1 MLADLLDLD
10 DRRALPLHDV
20 VAAAPAMTR
29 VDRKYLVPV
38 TLAREVLARLD
49 PAWGVLT
56 LPGGPADGITAGD
69 GLAGGRRTTH
79 YRSTYFDSPDLATAR
94 AHVQGRRR
102 RWKARSRLYVEDGL
116 CRTEVKAKDGRGRT
130 VKTVA
135 ASNPAAYGRLTP
147 EDLAFLTGTLAG
159 HAITVDAAR
168 LAPTMEIAYERLTL
182 ARVGDHPARLTVDW
196 GMHCVLGREQVRL
209 DHDHVLLETKGD
221 LRAGDADRLLAGLGV
236 RPRPFSKYAAAA
248 GLLHP
253 AVADNDVRRLRG
265 TVLHHGAP
273 DTERPA
279 TDRPASGRPASPHP
293 RSLTA

>member
-10 DRRALPLHDV
+10 DRRALPLHEV
-20 VAAAPAMTR
+20 LTAAPAMTR

-38 TLAREVLARLD
+38 IVARDVLAGLD

-56 LPGGPADGITAGD
+56 LPGGPADGRGD
-69 GLAGGRRTTH
+69 GGLAGGRRTTH

-130 VKTVA
+130 VKTVTT
-135 ASNPAAYGRLTP
+135 SSPAAYGRLTDG
-147 EDLAFLTGTLAG
+147 DLAFLTGTLAG
-159 HAITVDAAR
+159 HAITVDASR
-168 LAPTMEIAYERLTL
+168 LAPSMEIAYERLTL
-182 ARVGDHPARLTVDW
+182 ARVDEHPARLTVDW
-196 GMHCVLGREQVRL
+196 GMRCVLGGQQVRL

-221 LRAGDADRLLAGLGV
+221 LRPGDADRLLAGLGI

-265 TVLHHGAP
+265 TVLHHGAASP
-273 DTERPA
+273 DQPL
-279 TDRPASGRPASPHP
+279 SGRPASPDP

>member
-10 DRRALPLHDV
+10 DRRALPLHEV

-38 TLAREVLARLD
+38 AVAREVVARLD

-56 LPGGPADGITAGD
+56 LPGGPTDG
-69 GLAGGRRTTH
+69 GLAAGRRTTH

-130 VKTVA
+130 VKTVT
-135 ASNPAAYGRLTP
+135 ASSPAAYGRLTD

-159 HAITVDAAR
+159 HAITVDTSR
-168 LAPTMEIAYERLTL
+168 LVPSMEIAYERLTL
-182 ARVGDHPARLTVDW
+182 ARIDEHPARLTVDW
-196 GMHCVLGREQVRL
+196 GMRCVLGREQVRL

-236 RPRPFSKYAAAA
+236 RPRSFSKYAAAA
-248 GLLHP
+248 SLLHP

-265 TVLHHGAP
+265 TVLHHGTADP
-273 DTERPA
+273 ERSA
-279 TDRPASGRPASPHP
+279 AGRPDSPHL

>member
-1 MLADLLDLD
+1 MLADLLVLD

-38 TLAREVLARLD
+38 TVAREVLARLD

-56 LPGGPADGITAGD
+56 LPGPTAGV
-69 GLAGGRRTTH
+69 RRSTH
-79 YRSTYFDSPDLATAR
+79 YRSTYFDSPDLGTAR

-130 VKTVA
+130 VKTVT
-135 ASNPAAYGRLTP
+135 ASSPAAYGRLTP
-147 EDLAFLTGTLAG
+147 DDLAFLTGTLAG
-159 HAITVDAAR
+159 HAIAMDAAH
-168 LAPTMEIAYERLTL
+168 LAPVMEIAYERLTL
-182 ARVGDHPARLTVDW
+182 ARLDDHPARLTVDW
-196 GMHCVLGREQVRL
+196 GMHCVLGREHVRL

-236 RPRPFSKYAAAA
+236 RPRSFSKYAAAA

-253 AVADNDVRRLRG
+253 AVADNDVRHLRG

-273 DTERPA
+273 AAERP
-279 TDRPASGRPASPHP
+279 TSPHL